1 MAYNGES
8 RPKRNALPN
17 AVPLPGRAGATAP
30 RHILRRVNHGP
41 PRNIYFELT
50 EAFDTGA
57 PNVALASGQAVV
69 YYRIAIMSK
78 DGDWIIRETPDASS
92 IGKTLVWMLSDDDVN
107 LVEMSDE
114 ELDAAWDLWFDL
126 AQPTNESDPPY
137 TAPWHIC
144 RPVSVRRNLPLTHL
158 VVALTFHRER
168 ISVIDV
174 LESIAY
180 T

>member
-1 MAYNGES
+1 
-8 RPKRNALPN
+8 
-17 AVPLPGRAGATAP
+17 
-30 RHILRRVNHGP
+30 VNHGP

-126 AQPTNESDPPY
+126 AQATNESDPPY
-137 TAPWHIC
+137 THGALAYMST
-144 RPVSVRRNLPLTHL
+144 RVSAKESATHSPGRGTD
-158 VVALTFHRER
+158 VPSRE
-168 ISVIDV
+168 D
-174 LESIAY
+174 
-180 T
+180 